1 MPDTVL
7 AEPLLGFTVTPD
19 PNPLTVSPGEEPTP
33 GALTITVGR
42 GARDAYC
49 RAVTVRIPVG
59 PGADDLIASPE
70 AVAGVRSS
78 FIGGTDP
85 DHGDGWSA
93 DTAVYSNGYC
103 VVHTEPYWEPLF
115 DGTWTVGIVLSHLE
129 INREVGE
136 AEIEIVESTGTVL
149 GDWTEKTT
157 TVRVPKFPPAFVF
170 RDLRP
175 NELSVPAGTTT
186 VLQWEGSPAVYVMS
200 YPGGSADVSN
210 ERAWTTPALQQTSS
224 FTLRATIP
232 GGNVTHALSTVV
244 AVGTP
249 SLKYRDLTVEQRL
262 LVGSPPAAEIR
273 PSDAIFDIPVHLT
286 DSAVIDRLRTTGG
299 APTVTG
305 TLSLGTGIAD
315 VGTVE
320 LGPNAQISTSG
331 TIDLREV
338 PGLRFT
344 GTPRDITGREWTADA
359 DGFLLVTSPEGTGEN
374 RVVINNVEI
383 VVQTNSTVSCPIR
396 RGDQLSLTQ
405 PAQTV
410 LIPFG

>member
-1 MPDTVL
+1 MTDTVL
-7 AEPLLGFTVTPD
+7 AEPLLDFTITPD
-19 PNPLTVSPGEEPTP
+19 PNPLVVSPGEEAKPA
-33 GALTITVGR
+33 ALTITVRR
-42 GARDAYC
+42 GPRDAYC

-59 PGADDLIASPE
+59 PGAGDLIASAE
-70 AVAGVRSS
+70 AVAGVRSI
-78 FIGGTDP
+78 FLGGTDP

-93 DTAVYSNGYC
+93 DEAVYSDGYC

-115 DGTWTVGIVLSHLE
+115 DGTWTVGIVLSHME
-129 INREVGE
+129 INRTVGE
-136 AEIEIVESTGTVL
+136 AEIEIVESTGTAL

-157 TVRVPKFPPAFVF
+157 TVRVSKFPPAFVF

-175 NELSVPAGTTT
+175 DELSVSAGNTT
-186 VLQWEGSPAVYVMS
+186 VLRWEGGPAVYVMS

-210 ERAWTTPALQQTSS
+210 ERAWTTPLLQQTSS

-232 GGNVTHALSTVV
+232 DGNVTHALSTVV
-244 AVGTP
+244 AVGAP
-249 SLKYRDLTVEQRL
+249 SLKYRDLTVEQQL
-262 LVGSPPAAEIR
+262 SIGSPPTAEIR
-273 PSDAIFDIPVHLT
+273 TTDATFDMPVHLT

-299 APTVTG
+299 TPTVTG

-320 LGPNAQISTSG
+320 LGPNAKISASG
-331 TIDLREV
+331 TIDLRAV

-344 GTPRDITGREWTADA
+344 GTPRDIIDLGWTADA
-359 DGFLLVTSPEGTGEN
+359 DGLLLVTNLDTEEN
-374 RVVINNVEI
+374 LVTINGVSI
-383 VVQTNSTVSCPIR
+383 IARTNNTASCPIR
-396 RGDQLSLTQ
+396 RGDQLRLAR